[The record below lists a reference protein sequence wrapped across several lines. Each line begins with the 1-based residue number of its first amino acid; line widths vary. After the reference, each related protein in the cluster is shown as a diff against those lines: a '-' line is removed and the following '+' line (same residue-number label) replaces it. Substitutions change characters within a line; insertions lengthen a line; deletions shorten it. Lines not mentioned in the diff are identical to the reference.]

1 MSRGTTLTLLALA
14 LAACSS
20 DANPDA
26 TKPGA
31 TVLEWQLAD
40 SDRESIRAAKI
51 SDSKTSEHAFE
62 SEVTDGAK
70 IKVNVELETATVEFE
85 EDGKVVTH
93 AAPVKLKIEAVDA
106 AGFTLSPL
114 RCMGPHYTMDL
125 PPAHDMILQCY
136 VKVTKP
142 RTDVSFVV
150 YAYGDGHI
158 DDGKPKP

>member
-1 MSRGTTLTLLALA
+1 MPRRIAHALLVTT

-31 TVLEWQLAD
+31 TVLEWELAD
-40 SDRESIRAAKI
+40 SDRESLRAAKI
-51 SDSKTSEHAFE
+51 SEVAASQHAYQGVL
-62 SEVTDGAK
+62 SNGVEV
-70 IKVNVELETATVEFE
+70 KVNVQLETATVEFE
-85 EDGKVVTH
+85 EDGKLVTH

-106 AGFTLSPL
+106 AGFTLSL
-114 RCMGPHYTMDL
+114 QRCMGPHYTMDL
-125 PPAHDMILQCY
+125 PPAHDMILHCY
-136 VKVTKP
+136 VKATKP

-158 DDGKPKP
+158 DDGKPSA